1 MNPSSLL
8 HEARSR
14 RDALLELAPDIERER
29 RVPEGLATEL
39 SASGFYRM
47 LVPASL
53 GGGEVHPQVFVDVLE
68 ALGRGDGATA
78 WTVMTGS
85 TTGLLAAYLPRAGA
99 EALFRDPATIPA
111 GVFAPMGRARVVD
124 GGYQLTGRWPFTSGI
139 DNAAIRLGGGLV
151 VDESGAPRMLANGA
165 PEVRSFFVRREE
177 SSIVDT
183 WRTSGLRGSGSHD
196 MVVDDV
202 FVPAEHTTC
211 VFADEPT
218 ESGGLYRFP
227 LFGLLALGVSAVGL
241 GIAGAA
247 LEEVTG
253 LAARKKRGRKSLAES
268 ELTQIRIARSSSQLD
283 AARAL
288 MRVTIDDAWSAPG
301 ALDVSMRARLRMA
314 ATHAAET
321 AAKVV
326 DVAYH
331 LGGGAS
337 IYEKSPL
344 QRHFRDVHTMTQHIM
359 VNESSFK
366 VPGRVLLGLETDIS
380 QL

>member
-1 MNPSSLL
+1 MTPSTLL
-8 HEARSR
+8 TDAHRR
-14 RDALLELAPDIERER
+14 RDALLEIAPDIERER
-29 RVPEGLATEL
+29 RVPASLAEDL
-39 SASGFYRM
+39 SSSGFYRM
-47 LVPASL
+47 LVPSSL
-53 GGGEVHPQVFVDVLE
+53 GGGEVHPQVFVEVLE

-99 EALFRDPATIPA
+99 EALFRDAATIPA
-111 GVFAPMGRARVVD
+111 GVFAPMGRARVVP
-124 GGYQLTGRWPFTSGI
+124 GGYRLTGRWPFTSGI

-151 VDESGAPRMLANGA
+151 IDEGGVPRTLDNGA
-165 PEVRSFFVRREE
+165 TEVRSFFVRSEE

-202 FVPAEHTTC
+202 FVPAEHTAC
-211 VFADEPT
+211 VFVDEPT
-218 ESGGLYRFP
+218 EAGRLYRFP

-241 GIAGAA
+241 GIARAA
-247 LEEVTG
+247 LDEVSE

-268 ELTQIRIARSSSQLD
+268 ELTQIRIARSSSQLE

-288 MRVTIDDAWSAPG
+288 IRVTIDEAWTAPG
-301 ALDVSMRARLRMA
+301 ALDGTMRARLRMA

-359 VNESSFK
+359 VNESSYK
-366 VPGRVLLGLETDIS
+366 VPGRVLLGLETDVS